1 MKWATSLLLVV
12 SVSSLANAQTVS
24 GRAPVVV
31 PAQYVSSSSPMQ
43 DGRTVRSTFT
53 SDANRT
59 VTVIAEP
66 YRVPKGSAIQGASN
80 DATVWRTVEPR
91 KVVSPASTSMP
102 VRAVAPLQPVPSSVN
117 RMPVST
123 TAVSPTIVYYVQ
135 DSNGQVVQAP
145 VGSAAAPPSSIYDV
159 LGAGT
164 EVTQSPV
171 IVSPAPP
178 VAVQEPMYPV
188 GPGYRIHKPV
198 LPLRRN
204 INGAYVSQGLWGQPK
219 AYVSKEPVRNF
230 FRYILP

>member
-1 MKWATSLLLVV
+1 
-12 SVSSLANAQTVS
+12 
-24 GRAPVVV
+24 
-31 PAQYVSSSSPMQ
+31 MQ

-53 SDANRT
+53 SDANKT

-66 YRVPKGSAIQGASN
+66 YRVPKGAAIQGTSN
-80 DATVWRTVEPR
+80 DAARWRTVEPR
-91 KVVSPASTSMP
+91 YVVSPASTSMP
-102 VRAVAPLQPVPSSVN
+102 VRTVAPLQPSPPSVN
-117 RMPVST
+117 RLPVST

-135 DSNGQVVQAP
+135 DSNGQVLQAP

-178 VAVQEPMYPV
+178 IAVQETMYPV
-188 GPGYRIHKPV
+188 GPPHKIHKPV
-198 LPLRRN
+198 LPIRRN

-219 AYVSKEPVRNF
+219 AYVSREPVRNF
-230 FRYILP
+230 FRYLFP